1 MIKGSDIFVSALENE
16 GVVYIFG
23 IPGEETLDL
32 LESLR
37 KSKKIKFV
45 PTRHEQGAIYMAAN
59 YARLTGKPA
68 VCLATLG
75 PGMLNFC
82 NGAGYAQL
90 NGMPL
95 VLIAGQ
101 KGIKSRPQ
109 AGFQRVDAVAT
120 MKPLTKFAMQIA
132 SKEMIASTVREAFR
146 VTKEGKPGPVY
157 LELPEDIAADK
168 YEEVVALIAPHQRD
182 LPIASDTALDR
193 AAARITT
200 AKRPLLMF
208 GAGASRAAVSRPG
221 STAEMAQFVNRTGI
235 PFFTTQMGKGA
246 VPENSSL
253 YIGTAALSGGDYV
266 HTAVDEADLI
276 ITIGHDTTEKP
287 PFIMKPKGP
296 KVIHVD
302 DTPAPVEQVY
312 FPQLEVIGDIGPA
325 LEALADRLE
334 GKLPNAGGLLPLR
347 EEILSRICNGA
358 DDASWPVTPDRLVHE
373 VRKFMRESDI
383 VALDNGQYKLA
394 FARSYR
400 TYHPYT
406 LLLDNELATMGAGL
420 PSAMMAAMINP
431 ERRVMAVCGD
441 GGFMMTSQ
449 EIETARRLKVNLVVL
464 ILVDGS
470 YGMIGSKQAARGF
483 TDFGISFGNPDF
495 VKLAEAYGAK
505 GTRVETLDD
514 LVPAL
519 EAAFEGGG
527 VHLVA
532 LPIDYRID
540 ELRSGKAKPPSA

>member
-1 MIKGSDIFVSALENE
+1 MIKGSDILVRALENE
-16 GVVYIFG
+16 GVDCIFG
-23 IPGEETLDL
+23 IPGEETLDF

-101 KGIKSRPQ
+101 KAIKNRPQ

-132 SKEMIASTVREAFR
+132 SPEMIPPTVSEAFR
-146 VTKEGKPGPVY
+146 IAQEGKKGPVY
-157 LELPEDIAADK
+157 IELPEDIAAEK
-168 YEEVVALIAPHQRD
+168 CEEVALIAPHKRE
-182 LPIASDTALDR
+182 LPIANDAALDR
-193 AAARITT
+193 AAALITA
-200 AKRPLLMF
+200 AKRPLLVF
-208 GAGASRAAVSRPG
+208 GAAAPRRAASCPG
-221 STAEMAQFVNRTGI
+221 LIAVMEQFVNRTGI

-246 VPENSSL
+246 VSEDSHL
-253 YIGTAALSGGDYV
+253 YMGTAALSEGDYV
-266 HTAVDEADLI
+266 HDAVDKADLI

-287 PFIMKPKGP
+287 PFLMGPKGRE
-296 KVIHVD
+296 VIHIGD
-302 DTPAPVEQVY
+302 QSPPVEQVY
-312 FPQLEVIGDIGPA
+312 FPQSEVIGDIGHS
-325 LEALADRLE
+325 LKALADRLE
-334 GKLPNAGGLLPLR
+334 GKLPNARALLPLR
-347 EEILSRICNGA
+347 EEILSRTSDGA
-358 DDASWPVTPDRLVHE
+358 DDASWPITPDRLVHE
-373 VRKFMRESDI
+373 VRKSMGEKDI

-400 TYHPYT
+400 TNHPNT

-420 PSAMMAAMINP
+420 PSAMMAAMLNP
-431 ERRVMAVCGD
+431 ERRVIAVCGD
-441 GGFMMTSQ
+441 GGFLMTSQ
-449 EIETARRLKVNLVVL
+449 EIETALRLMVNLVVL

-470 YGMIGSKQAARGF
+470 YGMIGWKQAARGF
-483 TDFGISFGNPDF
+483 PDFGISFGNPDF

-527 VHLVA
+527 VHLVEV
-532 LPIDYRID
+532 PIDYRID